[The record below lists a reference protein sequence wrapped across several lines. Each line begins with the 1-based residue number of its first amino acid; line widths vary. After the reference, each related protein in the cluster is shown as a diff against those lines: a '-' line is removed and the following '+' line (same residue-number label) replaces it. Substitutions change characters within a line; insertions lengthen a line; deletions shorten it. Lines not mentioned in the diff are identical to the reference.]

1 MFLSREHGA
10 ARHGMVNENGK
21 RKRKNVEERI
31 KNSHND
37 ITQSLLHKIEA
48 FLLILPLSV
57 TRQSRTPAASC
68 GKKLLFGHLCP
79 CLSKGQVGHLINSS
93 LSALC
98 RQGQVLIHSIISLRH
113 RGGPRMPCN
122 LLQLERVDQLWIEST
137 NCFYSWLILPYTK

>member
-79 CLSKGQVGHLINSS
+79 CLSKGQVGHLINSWQS
-93 LSALC
+93 PLFPPRPGFDSFNHLSPPSGRPAHAL
-98 RQGQVLIHSIISLRH
+98 QPPSIGAS
-113 RGGPRMPCN
+113 G
-122 LLQLERVDQLWIEST
+122 ST
-137 NCFYSWLILPYTK
+137 LD